1 MKLSGL
7 AGLAG
12 IATLAIASAAST
24 GPAASAPERGC
35 FFVRDIGD
43 RVAAGPHTLYFKVKD
58 VDHMHALAYFHVE
71 TKGDCVAGGTPRHEG
86 FEVVSGI
93 LSSRHAEM
101 ICKPDDVQ
109 IRSDINCPIATIER
123 MTPEEVA
130 ALPHLIR
137 P

>member
-1 MKLSGL
+1 MKLNRL

-12 IATLAIASAAST
+12 IAALILASAAS
-24 GPAASAPERGC
+24 AAPEKGC

-58 VDHMHALAYFHVE
+58 IDHMHAVAYFHVE
-71 TKGDCVAGGTPRHEG
+71 TKGDCVTGGTPRHEA
-86 FEVVSGI
+86 FEVLSGI

-101 ICKPDDVQ
+101 ICKPADVQ
-109 IRSDINCPIATIER
+109 IRSEIACPIDTIEP
-123 MTPEEVA
+123 MTPQEVA